1 MFWVTVETMHGV
13 NKRVHIIPTSLDED
27 RLEGIFEVRPDYVY
41 ILFNGDPIEEH
52 KDLAERTRESA
63 ENIAKDYVIDEEDD
77 LEPVGIDFYEF
88 ENALA
93 ETYRILYREK
103 LLENEVHVNLSGGT
117 KPVAV
122 ALAMS
127 CSLTNTGSPYY
138 YAAEEYDVKDGVT
151 QTRGMIDETFALSQ
165 LTSLDFSNTIPDEVE
180 SQNVLRWLY
189 KSQEKMGVTE
199 LLERY
204 DMFDG
209 IENEKNRSQVRGPY
223 YSYISQLVDK
233 GLLSKDSDSNYEIT
247 PAGQLVGRLL
257 TVQKEVEENL
267 NSDGRV

>member
-1 MFWVTVETMHGV
+1 MHGV
-13 NKRVHIIPTSLDED
+13 NKRVHVIPTSLDED

-52 KDLAERTRESA
+52 EDLAEDTREAA
-63 ENIAKDYVIDEEDD
+63 EDIVKDYVIDEEDD
-77 LEPVGIDFYEF
+77 MKSVGINFYEF

-103 LLENEVHVNLSGGT
+103 LLDNEVHVNLSGGT

-138 YAAEEYDVKDGVT
+138 YAAEEYDVEDGVT
-151 QTRGMIDETFALSQ
+151 QSRGMIDQTFALSQ
-165 LTSLDFSNTIPDEVE
+165 LTSLDFSNTIPNEVE
-180 SQNVLRWLY
+180 SQNILRWLY
-189 KSQEKMGVTE
+189 ESQEEMGVTE

-204 DMFDG
+204 NMFDG
-209 IENEKNRSQVRGPY
+209 SQNEKSRSQVRGPY
-223 YSYISQLVDK
+223 YGYATQLADK
-233 GLLSKDSDSNYEIT
+233 GLLSKDSDGNYEIT
-247 PAGQLVGRLL
+247 AAGQLVGRLL
-257 TVQKEVEENL
+257 TVQKEVEEDV
-267 NSDGRV
+267 NSDNSQ